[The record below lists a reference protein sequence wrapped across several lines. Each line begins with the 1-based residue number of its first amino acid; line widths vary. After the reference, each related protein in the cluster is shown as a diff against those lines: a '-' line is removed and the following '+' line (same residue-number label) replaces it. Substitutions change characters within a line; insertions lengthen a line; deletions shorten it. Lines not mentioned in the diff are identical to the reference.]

1 MLLLGCIRAGI
12 SGCELTIHA
21 GGVQVYSERDLPSVV
36 NASIELEVGEH
47 SAGQRAY
54 PPVGEQSIGASIMA
68 SIAASLDEDDAPIR
82 VRDGS
87 SSGRRAP
94 AAGVAQA
101 EQPGMEMHG
110 GDDAARAEDE
120 KQLAEGGRWA
130 PLVLTSRV

>member
-1 MLLLGCIRAGI
+1 M
-12 SGCELTIHA
+12 
-21 GGVQVYSERDLPSVV
+21 YSERDLPSVV
-36 NASIELEVGEH
+36 NAAIELEVGEH

-87 SSGRRAP
+87 PNPGPSGRRAP

-130 PLVLTSRV
+130 LLVLTSKV